1 MWCVYRGICS
11 TEMDDPVRTVLEPIL
26 DELAEGYLE
35 IVSVQE
41 GSRKEFFGLRDFYR
55 LVLCYPCCNE
65 VCGLLVMNI
74 RKCACGTHC
83 L

>member
-1 MWCVYRGICS
+1 MCCVYRGICS
-11 TEMDDPVRTVLEPIL
+11 TETNDPVRRVLEPIL

-55 LVLCYPCCNE
+55 LVVCCPCCIK
-65 VCGLLVMNI
+65 VC
-74 RKCACGTHC
+74 RFAS
-83 L
+83 

>member
-1 MWCVYRGICS
+1 MCCVYRGICS
-11 TEMDDPVRTVLEPIL
+11 TETNDPVRRVLEPIL

-55 LVLCYPCCNE
+55 LVVGCPCCIK
-65 VCGLLVMNI
+65 VC
-74 RKCACGTHC
+74 RFAS
-83 L
+83 